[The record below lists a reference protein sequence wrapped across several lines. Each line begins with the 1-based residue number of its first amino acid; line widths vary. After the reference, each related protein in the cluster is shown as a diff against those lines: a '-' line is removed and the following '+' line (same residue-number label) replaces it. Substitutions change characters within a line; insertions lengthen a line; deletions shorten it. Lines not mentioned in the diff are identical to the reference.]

1 MQARSQI
8 FLFAGPLLVTM
19 WLACVVQADSPMP
32 GVSQQS
38 SGPSSEVNKRNLPT
52 VLADQIFFS
61 RPAASD
67 ESAMQVE
74 RLFNREQTTVS
85 FSELGKSSNK
95 TNVSYIDESIPQR
108 PPDSVSFSEL
118 GKSSNK
124 TNVSYV
130 GESIHQRP
138 PDSVFFS
145 EPNPFFDETDTAQST
160 SLVGPALPAYFSPSG
175 STSTAVPLVFH
186 QDAGAPRLLSPTA
199 PRPLA
204 RKNGATDT
212 RSTRTAGDDQTLGEA
227 PQETDADRQFLRQ
240 DSILLDPGQYQ
251 IDMTLQYLF
260 DEKDFVLAQ
269 TINGNLQIDEA
280 RQRRRLLLVP
290 IEFRLGLTS
299 NLQGFINVPFGW
311 SNTEF
316 IFGATDEFSNNVGI
330 GDVSAGLTRILF
342 DGKVSPSKVIP
353 LQILGNLSFSA
364 PTGKSSFASSLSSPG
379 SSLGRGSW
387 SVSSA
392 LTFIHTYDPLVAF
405 YGFGLS
411 RPFESTID
419 GFSVKPGQQIF
430 YRFGVGF
437 AVNPKVTLSTSFIGS
452 FIGETKVNGI
462 GAAGSMIQPTLLRF
476 AATFVKSEKSG
487 RSKISGNKA
496 SGSGKKR
503 RAPVRTIEPFVNF
516 GLTEDSIDVLF
527 GISRTF

>member
-1 MQARSQI
+1 MQATSRI
-8 FLFAGPLLVTM
+8 FLFACLLLVAL
-19 WLACVVQADSPMP
+19 WLECIVQADSPTP

-38 SGPSSEVNKRNLPT
+38 SGPSSEVNKRNLLT
-52 VLADQIFFS
+52 VLADQMSFS

-74 RLFNREQTTVS
+74 KLFNSEQTTVS
-85 FSELGKSSNK
+85 FSELGKSSNE
-95 TNVSYIDESIPQR
+95 TNVNYADESI
-108 PPDSVSFSEL
+108 L
-118 GKSSNK
+118 
-124 TNVSYV
+124 
-130 GESIHQRP
+130 QRP

-145 EPNPFFDETDTAQST
+145 EPNPFFDETNTAQST
-160 SLVGPALPAYFSPSG
+160 SLVGPAPPAYFSPPG
-175 STSTAVPLVFH
+175 STSIAVPLVFH
-186 QDAGAPRLLSPTA
+186 QDAAAPQLLSPTA

-204 RKNGATDT
+204 RKNGTTDT

-251 IDMTLQYLF
+251 IDMTVQYLV
-260 DEKDFVLAQ
+260 DEIDFVLAQ
-269 TINGNLQIDEA
+269 PVGDNLVIGES
-280 RQRRRLLLVP
+280 RLRRRLLLVP
-290 IEFRLGLTS
+290 IEFRLGITS
-299 NLQGFINVPFGW
+299 DLQGFVNVPFGW
-311 SNTEF
+311 SNSESV
-316 IFGATDEFSNNVGI
+316 FGATDDFSNTIGI
-330 GDVSAGLTRILF
+330 GDVSAGLTRMLF
-342 DGKVSPSKVIP
+342 DGKVSPRKVIP

-379 SSLGRGSW
+379 SSLGGGSW

-392 LTFIHTYDPLVAF
+392 LTFIHTYDPLVVF
-405 YGFGLS
+405 YGFGLG
-411 RPFESTID
+411 RRFESTID

-462 GAAGSMIQPTLLRF
+462 GAAGSMQEPMLLRF

-487 RSKISGNKA
+487 KSGRSKTSGNKA

-516 GLTEDSIDVLF
+516 GLTEDSVDVLF